1 MLQFYSAAVSKVK
14 SNMFNVK
21 IPTLKYYVYADA
33 LVVNVCHNAFVTK
46 AQSYIIIKI
55 WHE

>member
-1 MLQFYSAAVSKVK
+1 MQQFYSAAVFKVK
-14 SNMFNVK
+14 SHMFNVK

-33 LVVNVCHNAFVTK
+33 LAVNVCHNAFVTK
-46 AQSYIIIKI
+46 AQSYIIIKL